1 MLEKEKGFSPFAE
14 IFPLLP
20 DDELKQLAA
29 DIDANGM
36 RQPIQLDAEGLIL
49 DGRNRYRAA
58 CDKCMQPKVCVFR
71 KWKGRATP
79 EIYMAY
85 VISANIHRR
94 QLTVSQRAQAIVSAN
109 ALAVRLK
116 PGRPTSD
123 QKRPAKPPSDDGI
136 AEINGPNGP
145 PMDVDS
151 TPGERE
157 QAKAAGVSKTAIHR
171 AREVQDLCDTD
182 TQDAVIRGEISAS
195 EAIARAKPDPEPD
208 AEPDRHDHF
217 GNVLPEHVVDSW
229 DDTQVVA
236 EIKRRV
242 DACRR
247 DIEAY
252 CHEYMAAAYVESRL
266 KQIQSD
272 LKAVGSAINLAMPYA
287 MCPYCGGD
295 APKIRKCRNCRDLGW
310 LPRDLYQQ
318 TVAAELKW
326 ESR

>member
-1 MLEKEKGFSPFAE
+1 MLEKQKGFSPFAE

-36 RQPIQLDAEGLIL
+36 REPIQLDADGLIL

-71 KWKGRATP
+71 KWNGRATP
-79 EIYMAY
+79 ELYMAY

-94 QLTVSQRAQAIVSAN
+94 QLTISQRAQAIVSAN
-109 ALAVRLK
+109 DLAARLGK
-116 PGRPTSD
+116 GR
-123 QKRPAKPPSDDGI
+123 QKRTEKPPSLDGNADLNVSRDTAPAPSKAAQ
-136 AEINGPNGP
+136 AE
-145 PMDVDS
+145 
-151 TPGERE
+151 
-157 QAKAAGVSKTAIHR
+157 AAGVSVPSISR
-171 AREVQDLCDTD
+171 ARRVQAECDTD